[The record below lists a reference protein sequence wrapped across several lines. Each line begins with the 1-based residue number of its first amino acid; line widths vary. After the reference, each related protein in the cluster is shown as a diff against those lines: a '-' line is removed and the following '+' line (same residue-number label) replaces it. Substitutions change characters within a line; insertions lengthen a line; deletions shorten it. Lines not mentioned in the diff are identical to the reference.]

1 MAVPKMSQLR
11 PGVRVNMVL
20 KTDQRSG
27 RLTTGSI
34 SEVPSPTPLKSW
46 KVFYK
51 SKRLLIPFQAV
62 SLLIFILQI
71 NCLLI
76 PKALDTDQR

>member
-34 SEVPSPTPLKSW
+34 SEVPYPRPLKSR
-46 KVFYK
+46 KIFYE
-51 SKRLLIPFQAV
+51 SRRLLIPFGAV
-62 SLLIFILQI
+62 SLLGFLLHI
-71 NCLLI
+71 NDC
-76 PKALDTDQR
+76 